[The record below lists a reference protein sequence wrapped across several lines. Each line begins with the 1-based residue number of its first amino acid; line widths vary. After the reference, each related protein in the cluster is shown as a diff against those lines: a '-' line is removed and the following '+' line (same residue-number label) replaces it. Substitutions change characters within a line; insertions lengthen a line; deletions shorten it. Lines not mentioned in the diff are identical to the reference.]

1 MSFNHVVLQNI
12 LRDKQTYISYFLS
25 SVFSI
30 VVFFLFMLIAQHPM
44 LAQIDSSS
52 TMGLAMMLVSLFV
65 YIFSFVFIIYS
76 LFAFLKKKT
85 KSLGIFMISGASMKQ
100 VRTLVFRE
108 NMLIGGLAIVTA
120 IILGLVIG
128 PLFLMIMKKVLGADQ
143 FGMYIPIV
151 PIIVTII
158 MFTVLFFIVSKFM
171 TRFINKEQAI
181 QLLKADVTPE
191 KTIKKNF
198 VAPIISCMAMTS
210 LGAMIYIFDK
220 NMYNTSLTNML
231 YLLFFLVMLLTI
243 YLFIL
248 QGLRFMIN
256 KWQHQTNF
264 YQKTHMLFT
273 TNMKAKGKSYGNI
286 MFLLTVLLLGIFACT
301 SILFSSYY
309 NVKQSVESVYPYSF
323 QYISLPDNTTKQQD
337 IKKIE
342 TILDAKVNYKTFT
355 SEFKSMEDR
364 RIGFF
369 SQSAYNALGL
379 AENISISDKEYY
391 VSAGNK
397 NSLPDVTQLNLDVL
411 KGLTHAG
418 TYTKN
423 ILVEG
428 FQHVYIVLPDALYEQ
443 MKLPTYSIN
452 AFEVEK
458 WDQHEEIAAE
468 VLAQVN
474 TVPNEHLFGS
484 KIHLYTTEKEQK
496 GLLFFI
502 GAMLSLLFISAAMSI
517 LYFYLQTIIEAE
529 KEKYAAI
536 RKVGLSLKEI
546 STVLKKELAILIF
559 VPFIIVVGIL
569 SIGLIG
575 LSSWISATFL
585 MMMGCCLISFLVLF
599 IVGYKLIH
607 KAYLQKIVS

>member
-44 LAQIDSSS
+44 LEQIDPSS
-52 TMGLAMMLVSLFV
+52 TMGIAMMLVSLFV
-65 YIFSFVFIIYS
+65 YIFSFIFIIYS

-128 PLFLMIMKKVLGADQ
+128 PLFLMIMKKILGADQ

-151 PIIVTII
+151 PIIVTVI
-158 MFTVLFFIVSKFM
+158 MFTLLFFIVSKFM

-181 QLLKADVTPE
+181 QLLKADVTQE

-198 VAPIISCMAMTS
+198 VAPIVSFIVMLG
-210 LGAMIYIFDK
+210 LGAMIYIFSK
-220 NMYNTSLTNML
+220 KMYNTTLI
-231 YLLFFLVMLLTI
+231 YLLFFLFALLTI

-264 YQKTHMLFT
+264 YQKTNMLFA
-273 TNMKAKGKSYGNI
+273 TNMKAKGKSYGSI
-286 MFLLTVLLLGIFACT
+286 MFLLTVLLLGVFSCT

-337 IKKIE
+337 IEKIE
-342 TILDAKVNYKTFT
+342 TILDAKVNYKAFT

-391 VSAGNK
+391 VAAGSK
-397 NSLPDVTQLNLDVL
+397 KSIPDVTQLNLDVL
-411 KGLTHAG
+411 KGLTNAG

-423 ILVEG
+423 ILVDG

-443 MKLPTYSIN
+443 MKLPAYSIN

-458 WDQHEEIAAE
+458 WDQHEEIADE

-484 KIHLYTTEKEQK
+484 KIGLYTAEKEQK
-496 GLLFFI
+496 SLFFFI

-517 LYFYLQTIIEAE
+517 LYFYLQTIIETE

-546 STVLKKELAILIF
+546 STVLKKEIAILIF
-559 VPFIIVVGIL
+559 VPYIIAVVIL
-569 SIGLIG
+569 GIGLIG
-575 LSSWISATFL
+575 LRSWISTTFL
-585 MMMGCCLISFLVLF
+585 LMMGCSLIIFLVLF

-607 KAYLQKIVS
+607 KAYLKKIVS